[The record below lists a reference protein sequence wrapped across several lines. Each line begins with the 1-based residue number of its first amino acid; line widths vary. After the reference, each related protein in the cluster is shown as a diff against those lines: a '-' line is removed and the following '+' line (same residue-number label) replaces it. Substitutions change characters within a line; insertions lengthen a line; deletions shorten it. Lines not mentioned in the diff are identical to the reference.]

1 MQSGS
6 QLFSSIFSATFPR
19 ILRLKSKDSKKIG
32 LVNTGEY
39 GDKELIG
46 LCLRGQEK
54 GYVGLYE
61 RYAVRVYNT
70 ISRLVNHQR
79 EEAEDLLQEVF
90 VEVFSKIERMQEV
103 ESFEAWT
110 KRVAINKSI
119 THLRKQQR
127 MRFMDLDQV
136 HLGEMADGPT
146 EDAIWKENRL
156 EEIEKAIEG
165 LPETSRTIVNL
176 FLFEGMSQ
184 EDIGKLL
191 DMSHTAVR
199 SQYHRAKN
207 RIASQVKDRE
217 ARKIG

>member
-1 MQSGS
+1 M
-6 QLFSSIFSATFPR
+6 
-19 ILRLKSKDSKKIG
+19 
-32 LVNTGEY
+32 NTGEY

-46 LCLRGQEK
+46 LCLQGQEK

-119 THLRKQQR
+119 SQLRKKQKMQ
-127 MRFMDLDQV
+127 FLSLEQTQ
-136 HLGEMADGPT
+136 LSEMSDM
-146 EDAIWKENRL
+146 ESEESVLKESRL

-165 LPETSRTIVNL
+165 LPETSRMIVNL

-184 EDIGKLL
+184 EEIGKLL
-191 DMSHTAVR
+191 DMSHNAVR

-207 RIASQVKDRE
+207 RIASQVKSRE
-217 ARKIG
+217 VRKFG

>member
-1 MQSGS
+1 M
-6 QLFSSIFSATFPR
+6 
-19 ILRLKSKDSKKIG
+19 
-32 LVNTGEY
+32 NTGEY

-46 LCLRGQEK
+46 LCLKGQES
-54 GYVGLYE
+54 GYARLYD
-61 RYAVRVYNT
+61 RYAVPVYNT

-90 VEVFSKIERMQEV
+90 VDVFSKIERLQEI
-103 ESFEAWT
+103 ESFEGWT

-119 THLRKQQR
+119 SYLRKKQK
-127 MRFMDLDQV
+127 V
-136 HLGEMADGPT
+136 HFLSLEQTQLSEMSDEGSEEAVL
-146 EDAIWKENRL
+146 KESRL

-184 EDIGKLL
+184 EEIGKLL

-207 RIASQVKDRE
+207 RIASQVKGRE
-217 ARKIG
+217 VKKIG